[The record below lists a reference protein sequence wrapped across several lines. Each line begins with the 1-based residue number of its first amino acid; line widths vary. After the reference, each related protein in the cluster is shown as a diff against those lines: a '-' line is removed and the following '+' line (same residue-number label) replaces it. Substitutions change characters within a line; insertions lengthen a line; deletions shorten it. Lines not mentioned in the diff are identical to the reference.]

1 MRLTPSQ
8 MLLDI
13 LVIIIMHKSKLM
25 LITLMEFQGNL
36 SLERNHTGKTE
47 MVLRMKNLMPM
58 VILLHG
64 VLVKLISIR
73 KLNNLGLLLIIKEI
87 RHQSLI

>member
-25 LITLMEFQGNL
+25 LITLMEFQGNS

>member
-1 MRLTPSQ
+1 MRLTPNQ
-8 MLLDI
+8 TLLDI

-25 LITLMEFQGNL
+25 LIILMEFQGNS
-36 SLERNHTGKTE
+36 SLERNLTGKTE
-47 MVLRMKNLMPM
+47 MVLRMKNLMPT

-73 KLNNLGLLLIIKEI
+73 KQNNLGSLLIIKEI
-87 RHQSLI
+87 RHLSLI